1 MTGSQTPEETL
12 RLFNEKVDRLL
23 SLSFFAKASDSRAIV
38 EFTRNA
44 GWDSV
49 FVGPDEESIEALV
62 LTLRLFMQDNEP
74 LSLRNMRSLYAAR
87 LPKGLGLDFVDHC
100 TRFNV
105 SLDSDSMLSIE
116 DGRQLTHRDILEI
129 FVYGAY
135 AHTNPQRRRTFEG
148 LRTTAFFPVFQQTL
162 VAIIV
167 VFGRCLRSLQKIN
180 ETALSEL
187 SGLESSRGAI

>member
-1 MTGSQTPEETL
+1 MGSQTPKETL

-23 SLSFFAKASDSRAIV
+23 SLSFFSKASDSGAIV

-49 FVGPDEESIEALV
+49 FAGPDEESIEALV

-74 LSLRNMRSLYAAR
+74 ISLRNMRSLNAAH
-87 LPKGLGLDFVDHC
+87 LPEGLGQEFIDHC
-100 TRFNV
+100 RRLNM
-105 SLDSDSMLSIE
+105 SLDSASMLSIE
-116 DGRQLTHRDILEI
+116 EGRQLTHRDILEI

-148 LRTTAFFPVFQQTL
+148 LRTTAFFPIFQQRL
-162 VAIIV
+162 VATIV

-180 ETALSEL
+180 ETGLSEL
-187 SGLESSRGAI
+187 SGLQSSRGAV